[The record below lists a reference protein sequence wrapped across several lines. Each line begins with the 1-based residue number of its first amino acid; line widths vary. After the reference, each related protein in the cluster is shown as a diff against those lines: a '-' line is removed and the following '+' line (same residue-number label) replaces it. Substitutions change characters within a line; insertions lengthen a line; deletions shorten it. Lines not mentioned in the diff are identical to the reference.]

1 MYFDGNAIGYFI
13 LKSARNQPEK
23 KNTKHTNQMP
33 QKKKTPRE
41 GIHTEIQRQYKAT
54 CNTAVTSHKI
64 YTGEGNEEASVI

>member
-1 MYFDGNAIGYFI
+1 VRETSQ
-13 LKSARNQPEK
+13 KK

-33 QKKKTPRE
+33 QKKKKTPRE
-41 GIHTEIQRQYKAT
+41 GIHTEIQRQKKTT